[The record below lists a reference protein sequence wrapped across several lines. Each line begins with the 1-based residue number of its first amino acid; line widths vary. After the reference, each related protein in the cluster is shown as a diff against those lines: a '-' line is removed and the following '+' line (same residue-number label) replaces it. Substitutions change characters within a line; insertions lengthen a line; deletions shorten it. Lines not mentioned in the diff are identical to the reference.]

1 MREIALHVLDIVQ
14 NSIEAGATRV
24 AVTVTEDTGL
34 DLLKVEVADNGRGMP
49 PDVARAVTDPFV
61 TSRRTRPV
69 GLGLPL
75 FVLAARQ
82 SGGSLTIDSRPGEGT
97 RVLAT
102 FGLGHVDRPPLGDMG
117 LTLACLMAANP
128 TLDLD
133 YVHLCGGRE
142 FRLSSADLRSRLD
155 GLSLGNPAVF
165 AFVRDYIR
173 AGIRAVSKA
182 GGTERE
188 VRGTTGAATRTEPA
202 GDRALSN

>member
-1 MREIALHVLDIVQ
+1 MKEIALHVLDIVQ

-24 AVTVTEDTGL
+24 AVTVTEDTER
-34 DLLKVEVADNGRGMP
+34 DLLTVEIVDNGRGMP
-49 PDVARAVTDPFV
+49 PDVTGAATDPFV
-61 TSRRTRPV
+61 TTRRTRPV

-75 FVLAARQ
+75 LALAARQ
-82 SGGSLTIDSRPGEGT
+82 SGGSLRVDSRPGEGT

-102 FGLGHVDRPPLGDMG
+102 FGLGHIDRPPLGDMA

-133 YVHLCGGRE
+133 YVHVRDGRE
-142 FRLSSADLRSRLD
+142 FRVSSADLRSRLD
-155 GLSLGNPAVF
+155 GVSLGNPAVF

-173 AGIRAVSKA
+173 AGIREVSNA
-182 GGTERE
+182 GGTEGQA
-188 VRGTTGAATRTEPA
+188 RGTMGAGTSTEPA